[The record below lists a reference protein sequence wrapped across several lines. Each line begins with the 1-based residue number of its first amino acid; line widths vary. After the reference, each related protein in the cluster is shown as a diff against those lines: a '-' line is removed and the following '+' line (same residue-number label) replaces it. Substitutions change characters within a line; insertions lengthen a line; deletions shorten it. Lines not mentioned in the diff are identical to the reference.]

1 MNSSSEFQ
9 TEFCRIVSLCIVNVQ
24 NVWKCIQRLKTHDL
38 RVCVC
43 VGGCVCTRMCFIFHL
58 HEHRLNVKLPADR
71 KLFVRFPFLV
81 YVSRAKILH
90 QCVPGDKRP
99 HWNTKETKRTHTCMN
114 NIRVVRRG
122 KKKKKKALI
131 HMHKSLGTSM
141 QGMMRNMLMN
151 NKHNKSQ
158 VSDNHSNDD
167 NHRLSKQREN
177 KVWANYMMVNSSH
190 TGTQRELSWQWLSS

>member
-1 MNSSSEFQ
+1 MYPTSENAWLA
-9 TEFCRIVSLCIVNVQ
+9 RLC
-24 NVWKCIQRLKTHDL
+24 
-38 RVCVC
+38 VCVC
-43 VGGCVCTRMCFIFHL
+43 VGVCVCTRMCFIFHL
-58 HEHRLNVKLPADR
+58 REHRLNVKLPADR

-122 KKKKKKALI
+122 KKKKKKSCNTSAQ
-131 HMHKSLGTSM
+131 SLGTSM